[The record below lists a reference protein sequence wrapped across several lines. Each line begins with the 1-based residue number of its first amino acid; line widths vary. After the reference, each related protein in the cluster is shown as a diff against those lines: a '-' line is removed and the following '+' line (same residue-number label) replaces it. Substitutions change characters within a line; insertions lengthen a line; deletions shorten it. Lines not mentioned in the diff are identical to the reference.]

1 MRILAIETSGSI
13 GGVALCEDDRLLAQY
28 VFPEG
33 ARHAR
38 SIMPAVD
45 RVVTEAGLDRRD
57 VDAVAVTDGPGSF
70 TGLRVGVTCAKT
82 LAWTLGWQLVG
93 VPTLELLANNVSP
106 DAGSATVCPTLDAR
120 RDRVYGAVFQL
131 EDDRWTDTTGVLVET
146 PEGLAERLPEGTL
159 VYGTGVRAY
168 PDVFRRDGI
177 RVGGDALGQ
186 GHAEVLA
193 RLGLARLRE
202 GAGCDPMGLVP
213 KYYRLT
219 ACEEKLEAETT
230 GAA

>member
-1 MRILAIETSGSI
+1 MKILAIETSGSV
-13 GGVALCEDDRLLAQY
+13 GGVALCEEETVLARY

-45 RVVTEAGLDRRD
+45 RVVTEAGLDKD
-57 VDAVAVTDGPGSF
+57 GVDAVAVTDGPGSF

-82 LAWTLGWQLVG
+82 LAWALGWQLVG
-93 VPTLELLANNVSP
+93 VPTLELLANNVSG
-106 DAGSATVCPTLDAR
+106 DAGFATVCPTLDAR
-120 RDRVYGAVFQL
+120 RERVYGAVFRL
-131 EDDRWTDTTGVLVET
+131 KDGRWADTTGVLVET
-146 PEGLAERLPEGTL
+146 PEGLAARLPAGTL
-159 VYGTGVRAY
+159 VFGTGVRAY
-168 PDVFRRDGI
+168 PEVLSGDGLS
-177 RVGGDALGQ
+177 VGDDALAQ
-186 GHAEVLA
+186 GRAEVLA

-202 GAGCDPMGLVP
+202 GGGCDPTELVP

-219 ACEEKLEAETT
+219 ACEENLEGETT